1 MNTNIKNIFATNA
14 ASRQLSEFE
23 GKKMKELVEIYQGKI
38 GMYYLVPAGF
48 DFEDEENAYWTSE
61 PSLKAAMTSEEFQDF
76 MRNKVYLQKKKGV
89 SFSLADAVMRKIV
102 SHDFVETE
110 TDLYVFETIRNE
122 IRKIFSNL
130 QETVFECETIEPES
144 FEKTLSEYYFK
155 NFKKPVA
162 RAVDYYKRQCL
173 KSPEEMKKRF
183 VRFLSRSFFAED
195 ADSKEKEA
203 YIMELSKT
211 DKKLQR
217 CFKSISNPEFRN
229 MWAYES
235 TTYFSFENLE
245 LSEENPEVR
254 KEFQIL
260 ISEIQM
266 ELDGFREW
274 KDKKKKA
281 EKRKVLQYWADIL
294 LQKGYVLAED
304 TIDKIVDSKMPA
316 DRTEKF
322 ESLVKLVDDLVPS
335 DRKKK
340 IEEWV
345 NEFNN
350 ATFRTKYHR
359 IEDVHTILARD
370 AERRKAEEKK
380 QAEEEKLKKKQKES
394 AGNPV
399 IFELSDQLVK
409 CFAEKVDFEDLL
421 LNAFLIHG
429 IEPAFT
435 IRFNY
440 NGKKRMYSV
449 HVKENSSSPVTSMK
463 VTRDKDGVC
472 KAEEETMKSFDAGRP
487 LSTFHDETKVIIAF
501 IVFRAA
507 QLGMGIRQAEPD
519 DGIYYVDASE
529 ALLEAFSG
537 KDRECK
543 HGKKCSPSP
552 HVRSEHERRQH
563 FGEKNA
569 QTKLVHIRAT
579 FVLPHK
585 ETKEIVNYSAT
596 SNRACQH

>member
-1 MNTNIKNIFATNA
+1 MANINNIFATNA
-14 ASRQLSEFE
+14 DRQLSAFE
-23 GKKMKELVEIYQGKI
+23 QKKMKELVEIYQGKI
-38 GMYYLVPAGF
+38 EMHYLVPAGF
-48 DFEDEENAYWTSE
+48 DFEDKENAYWTSE
-61 PSLKAAMTSEEFQDF
+61 TSLKSAMTSEEFQDF
-76 MRNKVYLQKKKGV
+76 MRSRIYLQKKKGV
-89 SFSLADAVMRKIV
+89 SFSLAGSVMRKIV

-122 IRKIFSNL
+122 IRKICSNL
-130 QETVFECETIEPES
+130 QETVFECETIEPET

-155 NFKKPVA
+155 TFKKPVA
-162 RAVDYYKRQCL
+162 RAVDYYKEQCL
-173 KSPEEMKKRF
+173 KSPDEMKKRF

-203 YIMELSKT
+203 FIMELSKT

-217 CFKSISNPEFRN
+217 CFKSIFNPEFRN
-229 MWAYES
+229 MWAYEI
-235 TTYFSFENLE
+235 TTYFTFKDLE
-245 LSEENPEVR
+245 LSEESPEVR
-254 KEFQIL
+254 KEFQKL
-260 ISEIQM
+260 IFEIQM
-266 ELDGFREW
+266 ELAGFSDW
-274 KDKKKKA
+274 KDKKRKA
-281 EKRKVLQYWADIL
+281 EKRKVLQSWADIL

-316 DRTEKF
+316 DRTEIF
-322 ESLVKLVDDLVPS
+322 ESLVNVEDLVPS
-335 DRKKK
+335 DRKKV
-340 IEEWV
+340 IEDWIAD
-345 NEFNN
+345 FNS
-350 ATFRTKYHR
+350 ATFRTGYQK

-370 AERRKAEEKK
+370 AERRRAEEKK
-380 QAEEEKLKKKQKES
+380 QAEEEKLKKKQKEA

-409 CFAEKVDFEDLL
+409 CFAEKVDFENFL
-421 LNAFLIHG
+421 LNVFLIHG

-435 IRFNY
+435 IKFNF

-449 HVKENSSSPVTSMK
+449 HVEENSSSPVASMK

-552 HVRSEHERRQH
+552 HMRSEHERRQH

-585 ETKEIVNYSAT
+585 EAKEILRYT
-596 SNRACQH
+596 IK

>member
-1 MNTNIKNIFATNA
+1 
-14 ASRQLSEFE
+14 
-23 GKKMKELVEIYQGKI
+23 
-38 GMYYLVPAGF
+38 
-48 DFEDEENAYWTSE
+48 
-61 PSLKAAMTSEEFQDF
+61 
-76 MRNKVYLQKKKGV
+76 
-89 SFSLADAVMRKIV
+89 
-102 SHDFVETE
+102 
-110 TDLYVFETIRNE
+110 
-122 IRKIFSNL
+122 
-130 QETVFECETIEPES
+130 
-144 FEKTLSEYYFK
+144 
-155 NFKKPVA
+155 
-162 RAVDYYKRQCL
+162 
-173 KSPEEMKKRF
+173 
-183 VRFLSRSFFAED
+183 
-195 ADSKEKEA
+195 
-203 YIMELSKT
+203 MELSKT

-217 CFKSISNPEFRN
+217 CFKSISSPELRN

-235 TTYFSFENLE
+235 TTYFSFEELE
-245 LSEENPEVR
+245 LSEESPEVR
-254 KEFQIL
+254 KEFQKL
-260 ISEIQM
+260 IFEIQM
-266 ELDGFREW
+266 ELDGFRDW

-281 EKRKVLQYWADIL
+281 EKKKVLQSWADIL

-304 TIDKIVDSKMPA
+304 TIDKIVNSKMPA
-316 DRTEKF
+316 DRTEIF
-322 ESLVKLVDDLVPS
+322 ESLVNVEDLVPS
-335 DRKKK
+335 DRKKV
-340 IEEWV
+340 IEDWV
-345 NEFNN
+345 NEFNS
-350 ATFRTKYHR
+350 ATFRTGYQK

-370 AERRKAEEKK
+370 AERRRAEEKN
-380 QAEEEKLKKKQKES
+380 QDEEEKLKKKQKES

-409 CFAEKVDFEDLL
+409 CFAEKVDFENFL

-435 IRFNY
+435 IKFNF

-449 HVKENSSSPVTSMK
+449 HVEENSSSPVTSMK

-472 KAEEETMKSFDAGRP
+472 KAEEKTMKSFDAGRP
-487 LSTFHDETKVIIAF
+487 LSTFHDEAKVIIAF
-501 IVFRAA
+501 IVFRAT

-585 ETKEIVNYSAT
+585 ETKEILRYT
-596 SNRACQH
+596 IK

>member
-1 MNTNIKNIFATNA
+1 MNKNIKNIFVNA
-14 ASRQLSEFE
+14 STGRQLSEFE
-23 GKKMKELVEIYQGKI
+23 EKKMKELVEIYQGKI

-76 MRNKVYLQKKKGV
+76 MRYKVYLQKKKGV
-89 SFSLADAVMRKIV
+89 SFSLADSAMRKIV
-102 SHDFVETE
+102 SHDFVEAE

-122 IRKIFSNL
+122 IRKICSNL

-144 FEKTLSEYYFK
+144 FEKILSEYYFK

-203 YIMELSKT
+203 FIMELSKT
-211 DKKLQR
+211 DKKLQI
-217 CFKSISNPEFRN
+217 CFKSISSPELKN

-235 TTYFSFENLE
+235 TTYFSFEELE
-245 LSEENPEVR
+245 LSEESPEVR
-254 KEFQIL
+254 KEFQKMIF
-260 ISEIQM
+260 EIQM
-266 ELDGFREW
+266 ELDGFRDW

-281 EKRKVLQYWADIL
+281 EKRKVLQRWADIL

-316 DRTEKF
+316 DRTEIF
-322 ESLVKLVDDLVPS
+322 ESLVNLVEDLIPS

-340 IEEWV
+340 IEDWV
-345 NEFNN
+345 NEFNS
-350 ATFRTKYHR
+350 ATFRTGYQK

-370 AERRKAEEKK
+370 AERRIAEEKK

-409 CFAEKVDFEDLL
+409 CFAEKVDFENFL

-435 IRFNY
+435 IKFNF

-449 HVKENSSSPVTSMK
+449 HVEENSSSPVTSMK

-472 KAEEETMKSFDAGRP
+472 KAEEKTMKSFDAGRP

-563 FGEKNA
+563 FGENNA

-585 ETKEIVNYSAT
+585 ETKEILRYT
-596 SNRACQH
+596 IK

>member
-1 MNTNIKNIFATNA
+1 MTNIKKNFFANA

-23 GKKMKELVEIYQGKI
+23 EKKMKELVEIYQGKI

-48 DFEDEENAYWTSE
+48 DFEDKENAYWTSE

-76 MRNKVYLQKKKGV
+76 MRYKVYLQKKKGV
-89 SFSLADAVMRKIV
+89 SFSLADSVMRKIV
-102 SHDFVETE
+102 SHDFVEAE

-122 IRKIFSNL
+122 IRKICSNL

-173 KSPEEMKKRF
+173 KSPEELQKRF

-203 YIMELSKT
+203 FIMELSKT

-217 CFKSISNPEFRN
+217 CFKSISSPELRN

-235 TTYFSFENLE
+235 TTYFSFEELE
-245 LSEENPEVR
+245 LSEESPEVR

-281 EKRKVLQYWADIL
+281 EKRKVLQRWADIL

-304 TIDKIVDSKMPA
+304 TIDKIVNSTMPA
-316 DRTEKF
+316 DRTEIF
-322 ESLVKLVDDLVPS
+322 ESLVNLVEDLIPS

-340 IEEWV
+340 IEDWV
-345 NEFNN
+345 NEFNS
-350 ATFRTKYHR
+350 ATFRTGYQK

-370 AERRKAEEKK
+370 TERRRAEEKK
-380 QAEEEKLKKKQKES
+380 QAEEEKLKKKQKEAAEMMLIPS
-394 AGNPV
+394 RHGGKGENLWMDVKTSSIEHNITRKICGNNG
-399 IFELSDQLVK
+399 LSDYTHCIANLNVLPLTVNNSK
-409 CFAEKVDFEDLL
+409 EAKGTFTEKMCYIEIAKWFNQDEMNEIVPLL
-421 LNAFLIHG
+421 KDIDSGCDTLSLNE
-429 IEPAFT
+429 IEEKFKEAC
-435 IRFNY
+435 
-440 NGKKRMYSV
+440 KKR
-449 HVKENSSSPVTSMK
+449 
-463 VTRDKDGVC
+463 
-472 KAEEETMKSFDAGRP
+472 AEFLAPFYCTGF
-487 LSTFHDETKVIIAF
+487 
-501 IVFRAA
+501 
-507 QLGMGIRQAEPD
+507 
-519 DGIYYVDASE
+519 
-529 ALLEAFSG
+529 
-537 KDRECK
+537 
-543 HGKKCSPSP
+543 
-552 HVRSEHERRQH
+552 
-563 FGEKNA
+563 
-569 QTKLVHIRAT
+569 
-579 FVLPHK
+579 
-585 ETKEIVNYSAT
+585 
-596 SNRACQH
+596 

>member
-1 MNTNIKNIFATNA
+1 MNTNIKRNIFANA
-14 ASRQLSEFE
+14 ASRQLSAFE
-23 GKKMKELVEIYQGKI
+23 QKKMKELVEIYQEKV

-61 PSLKAAMTSEEFQDF
+61 ASLKSAMTSEEFQDF
-76 MRNKVYLQKKKGV
+76 MRSKVYLQKKKGI
-89 SFSLADAVMRKIV
+89 SFSLADSVMRKIV

-122 IRKIFSNL
+122 TRKICSNL
-130 QETVFECETIEPES
+130 QETVFECETIEPET

-155 NFKKPVA
+155 TFKKPVA
-162 RAVDYYKRQCL
+162 RAVDYYKEQCL
-173 KSPEEMKKRF
+173 KSPEEVKKRF
-183 VRFLSRSFFAED
+183 VRFLSRSFFAD
-195 ADSKEKEA
+195 DTDSKEKEA

-211 DKKLQR
+211 DEKLQR
-217 CFKSISNPEFRN
+217 CLKSISNPEFRN

-235 TTYFSFENLE
+235 TTYFTFEDLE

-266 ELDGFREW
+266 ELDGFRDW
-274 KDKKKKA
+274 KDKKKKD
-281 EKRKVLQYWADIL
+281 EKRKILQSWADIL

-304 TIDKIVDSKMPA
+304 AIDKIVDSKMPA

-340 IEEWV
+340 IEDWV
-345 NEFNN
+345 NEFNS
-350 ATFRTKYHR
+350 ATFRTGYHR

-380 QAEEEKLKKKQKES
+380 QAEEEKMKKKQKEA

-440 NGKKRMYSV
+440 NGKRRMYSV
-449 HVKENSSSPVTSMK
+449 HVKENNSSPVTSMK
-463 VTRDKDGVC
+463 VTKDKDGVC
-472 KAEEETMKSFDAGRP
+472 KAEEESMKSFDAGRP
-487 LSTFHDETKVIIAF
+487 LSTFHDEAKVIIAF
-501 IVFRAA
+501 IVFRAT

-552 HVRSEHERRQH
+552 HMRSEHERRQH
-563 FGEKNA
+563 FGENNS

-585 ETKEIVNYSAT
+585 ETKEILRYT
-596 SNRACQH
+596 IK